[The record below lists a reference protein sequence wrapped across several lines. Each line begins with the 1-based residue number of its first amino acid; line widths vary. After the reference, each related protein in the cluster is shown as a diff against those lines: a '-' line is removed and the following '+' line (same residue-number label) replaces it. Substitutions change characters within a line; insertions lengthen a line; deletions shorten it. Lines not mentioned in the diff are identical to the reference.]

1 MRRDFEENNSP
12 KDKENLIQ
20 RRENIN
26 LWIYL

>member
-26 LWIYL
+26 L